1 MLGSLFQTLNHTD
14 AEVSYAPKHTAGL
27 KKKKEK
33 KTCSQET
40 VTHRNLAPL
49 AQVCAYGPH
58 ESGRT
63 RGMSQ

>member
-40 VTHRNLAPL
+40 VTHRNLASL